1 MGDSTPI
8 VQEKLM
14 KLNQILSHVL
24 PEPYLDQQ
32 LEIDARKDRVQI
44 TVENE
49 SSDETDPIA

>member
-49 SSDETDPIA
+49 SSDETDPV